1 MRLNEP
7 FQICLLALANRYP
20 EHVVDINEALLGPQR
35 FGSEGWTAPE
45 LVEMLQESNPS
56 LLQIDAQL
64 VIDSQ
69 RSEIL
74 LLHISDEQPAVFVHC
89 RGKIPAR
96 RGDTMAYSRVAVGA
110 ARTLA
115 AR

>member
-1 MRLNEP
+1 MQLNEP

-45 LVEMLQESNPS
+45 LIEMLQYSNPS
-56 LLQIDAQL
+56 LLYIDAQL

-74 LLHISDEQPAVFVHC
+74 LLHISYEQPAVFVHC

-96 RGDTMAYSRVAVGA
+96 RSNVPAGSRIAVGVM
-110 ARTLA
+110 TLA
-115 AR
+115 GR